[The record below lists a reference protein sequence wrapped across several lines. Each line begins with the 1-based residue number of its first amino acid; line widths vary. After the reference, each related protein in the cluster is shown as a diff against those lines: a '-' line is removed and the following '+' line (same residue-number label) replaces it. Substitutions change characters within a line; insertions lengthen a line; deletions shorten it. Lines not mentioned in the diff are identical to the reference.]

1 MSVVIKNQAEIAAM
15 RQAGRIVAQA
25 LAYLAAQIKPG
36 MKTAE
41 LEVLAADFLADKG
54 ASASFKGYNGFP
66 ASLCVS
72 VNDQVVHGLPG
83 DQVISKGDL
92 VGLDLGA
99 TWEGLIADGATT
111 VAIGTVGS
119 EAQRLLEGTQAAL
132 AAGIRAARAGNR
144 VGDISSAVE
153 AVLREFNL
161 GVIEDL
167 SGHGVGRK
175 LHEPPSVPN
184 FGRAGEGAELKPGM
198 TLAIEP
204 MATLGGK
211 DVELAT
217 DQNTIVTADGSLAA
231 QFEHTVLI
239 TPGDPEILTRI

>member
-1 MSVVIKNQAEIAAM
+1 MSVVTKSATEIAAM
-15 RQAGRIVAQA
+15 RQAGRIVAEA
-25 LAYLAAQIKPG
+25 LAYLAKQVKPG
-36 MKTAE
+36 IKTAE
-41 LEVLAADFLADKG
+41 LDLLAADYLASQG
-54 ASASFKGYNGFP
+54 AKASFKGYNGFP

-72 VNDQVVHGLPG
+72 INDQVVHGLPG
-83 DQVISKGDL
+83 DQVIQDGDL

-111 VAIGTVGS
+111 VAVGTVGP
-119 EAQRLLEGTQAAL
+119 EAQRLLRATQAAL
-132 AAGIRAARAGNR
+132 AAGIAAARGGNR

-153 AVLREFNL
+153 AVLRANGL

-175 LHEPPSVPN
+175 LHEPPTVPN
-184 FGRAGEGAELKPGM
+184 FGRAGEGVELKPGM

-204 MATLGGK
+204 MATLGSK

-217 DQNTIVTADGSLAA
+217 DHNTIVTADGSLAA

-239 TPGDPEILTRI
+239 TAGEAEILTRI